1 MTTGGDEDEVA
12 VRERFTA
19 AGAADEVVHPDAAVE
34 EEEEATE
41 EDAAA
46 VEVRKALERE
56 SAGFCTAMI

>member
-19 AGAADEVVHPDAAVE
+19 AADDEVVEPDTAVD
-34 EEEEATE
+34 EEATE
-41 EDAAA
+41 DSAAA
-46 VEVRKALERE
+46 DVEVRRAVGRE

>member
-19 AGAADEVVHPDAAVE
+19 AADDEVVEPDTVVD
-34 EEEEATE
+34 EEATE
-41 EDAAA
+41 DSAAA
-46 VEVRKALERE
+46 DVEVRRAVERE